1 MSVRPGPAKGPN
13 THRFRLCSTLVKAY
27 RRITLPPI
35 ALIIF
40 DCDGVLIDSE
50 PLAHAVL
57 LETIHAAGGRLTA
70 EQVYRRFLGTSAT
83 DVATTLR
90 SEYGLDLSVDTLHR
104 TEPGL
109 LDRFTTELQPMA
121 GIHATLAQLHQPVCV
136 ASSSSPPRLRHSLAV
151 TGLLAAF
158 EPHVFSAAQVP
169 NGKPAPDLFL
179 FAARTLNTA
188 PQHCLVI
195 EDSPAGI
202 QAARRAGMRVVGF
215 TGGTHALPADLDN
228 RLRAHNPDAV
238 IDDLRQLPALLTTLT
253 DPPDAAPCT

>member
-1 MSVRPGPAKGPN
+1 MIGIYVI
-13 THRFRLCSTLVKAY
+13 LV
-27 RRITLPPI
+27 
-35 ALIIF
+35 
-40 DCDGVLIDSE
+40 
-50 PLAHAVL
+50 
-57 LETIHAAGGRLTA
+57 
-70 EQVYRRFLGTSAT
+70 
-83 DVATTLR
+83 
-90 SEYGLDLSVDTLHR
+90 
-104 TEPGL
+104 
-109 LDRFTTELQPMA
+109 
-121 GIHATLAQLHQPVCV
+121 QLHQPICV
-136 ASSSSPPRLRHSLAV
+136 ASSSSMPRLRRSLAI
-151 TGLLAAF
+151 TGLLSAF
-158 EPHVFSAAQVP
+158 EPSIFSAAQVA

-179 FAARTLNTA
+179 LAARILNTA